1 MDNIVEEDFD
11 NTIRTVVA
19 DDGYL
24 RYVTYTLKDDQRS
37 FHRVGG
43 PARIWEYSNGE
54 IKECEYWLSG
64 KYYSDTNEYR
74 KNLLSNNLS
83 II

>member
-1 MDNIVEEDFD
+1 MDNFVEEDFD
-11 NTIRTVVA
+11 NTIRTVVT
-19 DDGYL
+19 DDGYV
-24 RYVTYTLKDDQRS
+24 RYVTYTLKDNTRS

-54 IKECEYWLSG
+54 MKECEYWLNG
-64 KYYSDTNEYR
+64 KYYDNTDEYR
-74 KNLLSNNLS
+74 KDTLSSNLD